1 MYLSITLV
9 ESDSKPLFLISN
21 SFKGHVFQHISSKT
35 CLAPKASSP
44 HPAEGNVVIHTS
56 NCKDLS
62 AFFRILDNGAIQHE
76 QSGLC
81 IHLSGNRKIPKKRDI
96 AILKSGILIL
106 YYKLSV
112 IKDLQVGSKDK
123 WR

>member
-1 MYLSITLV
+1 M
-9 ESDSKPLFLISN
+9 
-21 SFKGHVFQHISSKT
+21 
-35 CLAPKASSP
+35 APKALSP
-44 HPAEGNVVIHTS
+44 NPAEGNIVIHTS

-81 IHLSGNRKIPKKRDI
+81 IHLSGNRKSPKKSDI
-96 AILKSGILIL
+96 AILNSGKIIL